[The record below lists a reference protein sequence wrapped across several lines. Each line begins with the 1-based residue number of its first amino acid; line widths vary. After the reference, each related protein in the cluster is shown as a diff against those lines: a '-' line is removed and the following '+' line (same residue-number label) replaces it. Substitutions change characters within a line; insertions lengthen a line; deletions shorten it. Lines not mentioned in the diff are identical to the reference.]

1 MENTKNTSAADRS
14 AVLSEGWAFIAKF
27 IHNLLDIRQDSSAM
41 ETIDAVRKDISF
53 QGHNAWILIF
63 SIIIASVGLNA
74 NSTAVVIGAMLISPL
89 MGPIV
94 GMGLG
99 TAINDA
105 TMLRRSLLN
114 LGVMVGLSLLTATL
128 YFLITPIIEF
138 TEELRA
144 RTYPTIL
151 DVLIAIFGGLA
162 LIVAKAKKGTIS
174 NAIAGVA
181 IATAL
186 MPPLCTAGY
195 GIASGNLSV
204 FGGAMYLFL
213 INSVFIALATFIV
226 CKLLKF
232 PVAEYA
238 TEEKMKRVSRFATF
252 LGLLVLTPS
261 IYLFVQLIRE
271 QQFKNEVDKFVETY
285 IQFKGTRSDAVW
297 NYQTKQLDI
306 VLMGNSVPDYKKEE
320 WVTQFKQATGLKDTN
335 IAFFQNTNIVAK
347 NGDIDLVQ
355 KDLINTIKQSQ
366 SKDDQIAQLRNELKR
381 LKDMPRDLNNI
392 NTEVAL
398 LFPEVSTISYAPM
411 ISKNL
416 ETKKLDT
423 TDLFKISYKSERLDD
438 ARKKRVLAKMQ
449 DWLRY
454 RVSATCQVTVLTAAE
469 KEVLIKKDAIPE

>member
-1 MENTKNTSAADRS
+1 MENTENTGSRDRS
-14 AVLSEGWAFIAKF
+14 AVLSEGWSYIAKF
-27 IHNLLDIRQDSSAM
+27 INDLLDIRQDSSAM
-41 ETIDAVRKDISF
+41 ETIDAVRNDISF
-53 QGHNAWILIF
+53 HGHNAWILIF
-63 SIIIASVGLNA
+63 SIMVASVGLNA

-89 MGPIV
+89 LGPIV

-105 TMLRRSLLN
+105 TMLRRSLVN

-138 TEELRA
+138 TDELRA

-232 PVAEYA
+232 PMVEYA
-238 TEEKMKRVSRFATF
+238 TEAKMKRVSRFATF
-252 LGLLVLTPS
+252 VGLLVLAPS

-271 QQFKNEVDKFVETY
+271 QQFKNKVDEFVETH

-306 VLMGNSVPDYKKEE
+306 VLLGVSVPDYKKAE
-320 WVTQFKQATGLKDTN
+320 WTTQFKQATGLEDKN

-347 NGDIDLVQ
+347 NGDIDLMQ
-355 KDLINTIKQSQ
+355 KDLINTIKQNQ
-366 SKDDQIAQLRNELKR
+366 SKGDQITQLKNELKR

-392 NTEVAL
+392 TAEVAL
-398 LFPEVSTISYAPM
+398 LFPEVATISYAPM

-423 TDLFKISYKSERLDD
+423 TDLFKISYKSERLDN

-454 RVSATCQVTVLTAAE
+454 RVSANCQVTVLTAAE
-469 KEVLIKKDAIPE
+469 KEVLLKKDAIPE